1 MEICA
6 LERFRQTTCRR
17 NEVGFRESLTTHLRC
32 NRDAFS
38 MYALFRLN
46 DLEFSQAQLRLVV
59 AIVVSMY
66 ALATYSLDMLNAE
79 LLRTVL
85 TVGGLFGCL
94 ALLLLAHLWFF
105 PGPKVWRRVVAI
117 LLDNFGASAVMIFG
131 QEPLLPTFCV
141 LLSMTV
147 GNGVRFGRS
156 YLVLATSFGLASL
169 LLIAAFMPFLHQHPA
184 VFVMMVLSMLVLPT
198 FSYFLLGR
206 LQEAMAAA
214 RRADQDK
221 SRFLAQASHD
231 LRQPIHAI
239 GLYTTCLRGTSLDT
253 EQHKLIDSV
262 DRSLLSVEQ
271 LFRSLL
277 DIYTLD
283 QQQVLPRREALDVRR
298 FLTDLV
304 QQNAEAARW
313 AQMDIRIRGTT
324 GTVYSDPALLGTLL
338 QNLISNAIKYAP
350 GKPLLIAC
358 RRRGT
363 TLTLQLHDRGPGIAA
378 EHLPHLTEEFYRVR
392 EARDRD
398 VEGVGLGLSIVQR
411 IASLLDLQ
419 VTFASRVG
427 HGTSITLSGLPVLTA
442 PVRIERLP
450 AASSHINLTG
460 VRVLLIDDDRSVL
473 EAMAR
478 LLANWGCDVTT
489 LSGPPSTGVPCDV
502 VVTDF
507 DLGREAT
514 GVECLARLERWHGR
528 ALPAIVLTGH
538 APERVRS
545 VLPNRHIPLLS
556 KPVRPADLQRLIAE
570 LVGRTG

>member
-1 MEICA
+1 
-6 LERFRQTTCRR
+6 
-17 NEVGFRESLTTHLRC
+17 
-32 NRDAFS
+32 
-38 MYALFRLN
+38 MYSLFRLN

-59 AIVVSMY
+59 AVVVSLY
-66 ALATYSLDMLNAE
+66 ALAMYPLGMLSAE
-79 LLRTVL
+79 LLRAVL

-94 ALLLLAHLWFF
+94 SLLLLAHLWFL
-105 PGPKVWRRVVAI
+105 PGPNVWRRVLAM
-117 LLDNFGASAVMIFG
+117 LLDNLGASAVMIFG
-131 QEPLLPTFCV
+131 KEPLLPTFCV

-156 YLVLATSFGLASL
+156 YLILATSFGLASL
-169 LLIAAFMPFLHQHPA
+169 LLIASFMPFLQQHPA

-239 GLYTTCLRGTSLDT
+239 GLYTTCLRGTPLDK
-253 EQHKLIDSV
+253 EQHQLIDSV

-283 QQQVLPRREALDVRR
+283 QQQVLPRTQAIDIQR
-298 FLTDLV
+298 FLAELL

-313 AQMDIRIRGTT
+313 AQMDIRVRGTSAT
-324 GTVYSDPALLGTLL
+324 IQSDPALLGTLL

-350 GKPLLIAC
+350 GGPLLIAC

-392 EARDRD
+392 EARDHD

-427 HGTSITLSGLPVLTA
+427 HGTSITLSGLPMVMA
-442 PVRIERLP
+442 PVRVERAP
-450 AASSHINLTG
+450 AAPSLDSLVG

-473 EAMAR
+473 DAMAR
-478 LLANWGCDVTT
+478 LLANWGCNVTT
-489 LSGPPSTGVPCDV
+489 LSGPPGTAVPCDV

-514 GVECLARLERWHGR
+514 GVECLNRLERWHGR

-538 APERVRS
+538 APERVRAL
-545 VLPNRHIPLLS
+545 LPDPHIPLLS
-556 KPVRPADLQRLIAE
+556 KPVRPTDLQRLIAQ
-570 LVGRTG
+570 LVGRAA